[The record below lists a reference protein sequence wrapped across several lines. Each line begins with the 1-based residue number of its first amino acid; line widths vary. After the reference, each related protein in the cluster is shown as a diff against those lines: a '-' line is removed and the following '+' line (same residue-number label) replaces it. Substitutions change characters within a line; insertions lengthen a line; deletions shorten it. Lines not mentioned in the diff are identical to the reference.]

1 MRVCRRPIPV
11 GGGDRRR
18 LTDHALRNTV
28 PRVQN
33 VVPALSDSIE
43 EALADRAVAERRAAY
58 AAEARRLIDAAFVVM
73 RREGIIDPQVRAIVQ
88 EAGLSNQAFYRHFAS
103 KDALLLAVL
112 ADGQRQLVAY
122 VGRRAASTTDPTE
135 QVHRWINGVMA
146 QARDRDAAEATRP
159 FACNSARLA
168 DLFPADMAASRAEML
183 LSLAPAVNAL
193 GGTVEDAELVR
204 DLALA
209 RMNDAIAH
217 RRTPSRAET
226 QRLAEFCVA
235 GIRGAR

>member
-1 MRVCRRPIPV
+1 LTGP
-11 GGGDRRR
+11 GGG
-18 LTDHALRNTV
+18 NTV
-28 PRVQN
+28 LTVQN
-33 VVPALSDSIE
+33 VVPAVSERVE
-43 EALADRAVAERRAAY
+43 EAIADRTIAERRAAY

-73 RREGIIDPQVRAIVQ
+73 RESGSIDPQVRAIVQ

-122 VGRRAASTTDPTE
+122 LGRRVATASEPAARVE
-135 QVHRWINGVMA
+135 RWVSGVMA

-168 DLFPADMAASRAEML
+168 DLFPVDLAASRQEML
-183 LSLAPAVNAL
+183 VSLAPAVQAL
-193 GGTVEDAELVR
+193 GGRDEDAELIR

-209 RMNDAIAH
+209 RMNDAIA
-217 RRTPSRAET
+217 RRRVPDRAEIK
-226 QRLAEFCVA
+226 RLVEFCLA
-235 GIRGAR
+235 GISGRHPEE

>member
-1 MRVCRRPIPV
+1 
-11 GGGDRRR
+11 
-18 LTDHALRNTV
+18 
-28 PRVQN
+28 VQN
-33 VVPALSDSIE
+33 VVPALGDGVEDAI
-43 EALADRAVAERRAAY
+43 ADRGVAERRAAY

-73 RREGIIDPQVRAIVQ
+73 RRSGSIDPQVRAIVQ

-122 VGRRAASTTDPTE
+122 LRRRVATASSPAE
-135 QVHRWINGVMA
+135 QVQRWINGVMA
-146 QARDRDAAEATRP
+146 QARDHDAAEATRP

-168 DLFPADMAASRAEML
+168 DLFPADLAASRAEML
-183 LSLAPAVNAL
+183 ESLTPAVQAL
-193 GGTVEDAELVR
+193 GGSGHDAELVR

-217 RRTPSRAET
+217 RRVPSKGEI
-226 QRLAEFCVA
+226 QRLVEFCLA
-235 GIRGAR
+235 GIDGAR